1 MRAELLSAVRIIARE
16 VAHFQGV
23 FTSGMPVIYDHV
35 PGIVNQ
41 VADAL
46 SRRFAQ
52 PCRRLDTALVIGI
65 GYPPTCPPRDMD
77 FYETDATAA

>member
-1 MRAELLSAVRIIARE
+1 MKTALIENGSMASFRNNFMRAELLSAVRIIARE

-52 PCRRLDTALVIGI
+52 PCTL
-65 GYPPTCPPRDMD
+65 PS
-77 FYETDATAA
+77 